1 MSNANVVNTFLYAT
15 SDFSEQADRGWVA
28 ADSFSFGV
36 EREMKESGE
45 KMNDDHLWLDS
56 SAADEASPGVAGGSS
71 RDEWSSGLGG
81 IDVHMVVSEG
91 LDDLV

>member
-1 MSNANVVNTFLYAT
+1 MSNANVVNTFLYTT
-15 SDFSEQADRGWVA
+15 SSFSEPADGWVV

-45 KMNDDHLWLDS
+45 KINDDNLWLDS
-56 SAADEASPGVAGGSS
+56 FAADEAGIAGGSS
-71 RDEWSSGLGG
+71 RDEWTSGLGG
-81 IDVHMVVSEG
+81 LDVHMVVFEG